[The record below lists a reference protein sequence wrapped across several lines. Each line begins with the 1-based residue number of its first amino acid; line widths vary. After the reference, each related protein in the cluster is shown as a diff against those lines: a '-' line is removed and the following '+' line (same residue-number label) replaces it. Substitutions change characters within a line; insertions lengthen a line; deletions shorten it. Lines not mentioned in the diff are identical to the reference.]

1 MLKINTKEYGIKQ
14 LSLRIKIFY
23 LFIIYLLVALSI
35 NSFVFYKL
43 QKENLYHE
51 IDAKLN
57 NVALSGAIIFGD
69 KFHNDF
75 LDNPFVNE
83 RQNKNNALLLSQLT
97 DESDVKFVYTMVK
110 KGKDVCFTCSS
121 VTLEQ
126 QAKDEGY
133 LDFLLPYKSASKKL
147 KNAFEDGKKYYG
159 EITDEYGSF
168 RSVLIP
174 RILKDGSYYIVGADI
189 DISFI
194 KKNLQSYTIKL
205 LMVEFLFL
213 CFFMFF
219 IYLYF
224 KAHQKEERLNQKKDE
239 ILREQSKLSSMGE
252 MLRNIAHQWRQP
264 LSEINAVAMKIDA
277 DFYKKRLNAS
287 KLESNIQRLENIT
300 EHMSNTIESFNSY
313 FKEKKQSDATTLQT
327 VVEKSLNIMDTS
339 LKDIKVDVEIKD
351 DSTIELNISDFI
363 QVLHIIL
370 NNAVDALISED
381 IQNKTITITVKKV
394 DDKHTIEIED
404 NGGGIKEENI
414 DKIFE
419 PYYSTKFK
427 ANGIGI
433 GLYIAKVIIEENLKG
448 TLRVS
453 NTLKGARFTITL

>member
-1 MLKINTKEYGIKQ
+1 
-14 LSLRIKIFY
+14 
-23 LFIIYLLVALSI
+23 
-35 NSFVFYKL
+35 VFYKL

-57 NVALSGAIIFGD
+57 NLALSGAIVFGD
-69 KFHNDF
+69 KFHNDL
-75 LDNPFVNE
+75 LDNSFVNE

-97 DESDVKFVYTMVK
+97 NESDVKFVYTMVK

-126 QAKDEGY
+126 QAQDEGY
-133 LDFLLPYKSASKKL
+133 LDFLLPYKSASEKL
-147 KNAFEDGKKYYG
+147 KNAFENGKKYYG

-205 LMVEFLFL
+205 LIAEFLFL

-219 IYLYF
+219 IFLYF
-224 KAHQKEERLNQKKDE
+224 KAHHKEERLNQKKDE

-277 DFYKKRLNAS
+277 DFYQKRLNAS
-287 KLESNIQRLENIT
+287 TLEVNIQRLENIT

-313 FKEKKQSDATTLQT
+313 FKEKQQSDTTTLQT
-327 VVEKSLNIMDTS
+327 VVEKSLNIMDAS
-339 LKDIKVDVEIKD
+339 LKDIKVDVEIED
-351 DSTIELNISDFI
+351 DSTIEVNISDFI

-370 NNAVDALISED
+370 NNAVDALTSED
-381 IQNKTITITVKKV
+381 IQNKTITIKAKKV
-394 DDKHTIEIED
+394 DDKYIIEIED

-414 DKIFE
+414 NRVFE